1 MNPLRSIFRLLTCLL
16 IVFSCAS
23 CITSR
28 IVASQK
34 KQTNNINKKS
44 VRLSGKTVQIIN
56 RHSALVV
63 TDKNDVVCIIFD
75 FDDYYDGMT
84 IKGRFRRYG
93 TYEYLFSDR
102 TIHYAPIFVR
112 EKDYRKYKIIAEELD
127 ATKVDSR
134 GKKSGAPRFDI

>member
-1 MNPLRSIFRLLTCLL
+1 M
-16 IVFSCAS
+16 
-23 CITSR
+23 
-28 IVASQK
+28 
-34 KQTNNINKKS
+34 
-44 VRLSGKTVQIIN
+44 IN

-63 TDKNDVVCIIFD
+63 TDKNDVVCIIYD

-102 TIHYAPIFVR
+102 TIHYAPIFIR

-127 ATKVDSR
+127 AAKNKSEGKMGKESR
-134 GKKSGAPRFDI
+134 IDI